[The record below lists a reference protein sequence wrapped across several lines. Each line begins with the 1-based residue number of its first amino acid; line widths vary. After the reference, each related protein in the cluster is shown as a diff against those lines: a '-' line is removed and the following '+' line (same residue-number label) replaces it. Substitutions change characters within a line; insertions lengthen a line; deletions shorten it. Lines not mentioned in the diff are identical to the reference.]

1 MQFNVYVKKKKERK
15 VRKKK
20 KGRREQ
26 RKEGESN
33 KENQFLD
40 FDFKIYVS
48 FPK

>member
-15 VRKKK
+15 ERKKK

-33 KENQFLD
+33 KEKQFLD

>member
-1 MQFNVYVKKKKERK
+1 MCTLKKRKKEKKGR
-15 VRKKK
+15 KK

-33 KENQFLD
+33 KEKQFLD